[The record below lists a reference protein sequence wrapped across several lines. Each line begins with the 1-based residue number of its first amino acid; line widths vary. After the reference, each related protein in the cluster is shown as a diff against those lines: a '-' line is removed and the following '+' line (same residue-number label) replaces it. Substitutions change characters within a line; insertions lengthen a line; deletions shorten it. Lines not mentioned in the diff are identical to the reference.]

1 MAARAYW
8 QGQIRLAL
16 VSIPVEIYPAT
27 KSGASIS
34 FRQIHEP
41 SGKPINYEKVVQGI
55 GPVDHG
61 DIVKGY
67 EVSKGNFVLLEDDEI
82 EAVKI
87 ESRKTLELVQFV
99 DQHEIDVFYF
109 EKPYYVVPADDLADE
124 AFIVLREALRKTRKI
139 ALGQLSVR
147 GREQLISLRP
157 CGKGIILE
165 TLRYA
170 DEVKRAQSYF
180 NEIPNETP
188 SEDLLDLAT
197 TLIEKKSAP
206 FEPSEFHDRYIDAL
220 KGLIDKKSKV
230 KGKKKILED
239 VEEPETGR
247 GSNVIDLM
255 AALRKSVGSGAAKK
269 APAKKA
275 ATATKEPAKKAAAK
289 KPASKKAATKKAEAT
304 PAPRSRKRA

>member
-27 KSGASIS
+27 KSGAKIS

-41 SGKPINYEKVVQGI
+41 SGKPINYEKIVQGV

-67 EVSKGNFVLLEDDEI
+67 ETEKGHFVLLKDEEI
-82 EAVKI
+82 EALKV
-87 ESRKTLELVQFV
+87 ESKKTLELVQFV

-109 EKPYYVVPADDLADE
+109 EKPYYVVPADDLAEE
-124 AFIVLREALRKTRKI
+124 AYIVLREALVHSKKV

-147 GREQLISLRP
+147 GREQLVSLKP

-170 DEVKRAQSYF
+170 DEVRQARSYF
-180 NEIPNETP
+180 SEIGNDKP
-188 SEDLLDLAT
+188 SPELLDLAA

-206 FEPSEFHDRYIDAL
+206 FEANKFHDNYIDAVR
-220 KGLIDKKSKV
+220 KLIDRKAKSK
-230 KGKKKILED
+230 GKNRTII
-239 VEEPETGR
+239 EEADEQTGSR

-255 AALRKSVGSGAAKK
+255 AALKKSVGEKNASARKSVAARK
-269 APAKKA
+269 APAKPS
-275 ATATKEPAKKAAAK
+275 PA
-289 KPASKKAATKKAEAT
+289 
-304 PAPRSRKRA
+304 RRKRA